1 MQSFTLNREGVDE
14 YSKDHMEMAKCVVDQ
29 APSLASKRKHEAKV
43 GMRFDVGMETFS
55 CKARS
60 IGLSVAISGSC
71 RMFSLSQSL
80 TLGTCTAML
89 KSRYRTEEHYHAAL
103 DWSGA
108 IGGVGESNGEKVGA
122 RMCFF
127 FIPASARCCS
137 NFEGKRSD
145 CDPHIVTRPSR
156 CFHIMPV

>member
-1 MQSFTLNREGVDE
+1 MQSFTLNREVVDE

-29 APSLASKRKHEAKV
+29 APSLARKRKHEAKV

-103 DWSGA
+103 DSSGA

-127 FIPASARCCS
+127 FYS
-137 NFEGKRSD
+137 
-145 CDPHIVTRPSR
+145 
-156 CFHIMPV
+156 CFCKVLLKLRGEKI